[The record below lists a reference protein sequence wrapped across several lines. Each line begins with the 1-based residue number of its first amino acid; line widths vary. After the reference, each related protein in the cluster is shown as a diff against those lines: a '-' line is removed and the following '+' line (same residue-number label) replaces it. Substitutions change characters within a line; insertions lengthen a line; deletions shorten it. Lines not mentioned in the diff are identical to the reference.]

1 MHLGIKP
8 RNKICWHYN
17 GNRMLPQKLAHG
29 TSHTILYTP
38 NATQVA
44 KMLIKKI
51 SAKKGNFGTANGCQ
65 TRSNGW

>member
-1 MHLGIKP
+1 MGEEETCQPNTFSYLSK
-8 RNKICWHYN
+8 KKKKK
-17 GNRMLPQKLAHG
+17 PQKLAHG

-51 SAKKGNFGTANGCQ
+51 KAKTGNFGTANGCQ
-65 TRSNGW
+65 TRVK